1 MRLMDVLR
9 KHAFSRSVEGGK
21 VVVRDCATVAEI
33 HAANTVTMAEWDE
46 MKSKAK
52 VAERARLESMR
63 RDAAAAARVARHDL
77 MAEGWE
83 ADHAKP

>member
-9 KHAFSRSVEGGK
+9 KHAFDRSVEGGK

-33 HAANTVTMAEWDE
+33 HAANTVTRAEWDE
-46 MKSKAK
+46 MKTRAK

-77 MAEGWE
+77 MADEWE
-83 ADHAKP
+83 ASHAQP

>member
-9 KHAFSRSVEGGK
+9 RHAFNRSVEGGK

-33 HAANTVTMAEWDE
+33 HAANTVTRDEWDE
-46 MKSKAK
+46 MRTKAK

-77 MAEGWE
+77 MADEWE
-83 ADHAKP
+83 ASHAEP